1 MDREPNCDS
10 ARSIHF
16 IPFGPNG
23 YSELAFLCN
32 GTDRHKIR
40 IKNVNRCPL
49 LNFNG
54 RIFLKI
60 FSSRGAF
67 APKVPFLGRFHWP
80 LSHRSRVTFF
90 DLAKPSG

>member
-1 MDREPNCDS
+1 LFFLTHSEIRAGKGKSLWCLPATIIEHSLLLLQERSFWRKCVIVMDREPNCDS

-40 IKNVNRCPL
+40 I
-49 LNFNG
+49 
-54 RIFLKI
+54 
-60 FSSRGAF
+60 
-67 APKVPFLGRFHWP
+67 
-80 LSHRSRVTFF
+80 
-90 DLAKPSG
+90 